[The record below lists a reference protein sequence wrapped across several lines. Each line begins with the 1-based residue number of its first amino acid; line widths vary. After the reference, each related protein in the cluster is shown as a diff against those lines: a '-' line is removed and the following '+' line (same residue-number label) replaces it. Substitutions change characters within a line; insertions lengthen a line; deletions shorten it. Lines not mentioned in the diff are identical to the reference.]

1 MTRMAEY
8 GVLLVGGNRT
18 HQETHAAGFD
28 AEARS
33 RLIAVTDAPDA
44 SDERVAL
51 SRDMADGYGIP
62 FVPDLGSALGR
73 SDVDIV
79 SMCPQVESRSIA
91 GPMCG
96 ESGKAIYLDKPLAG
110 NLSDGLAI
118 RDALRRSGAPN
129 QMYSFVGLPWVR
141 AAKECV
147 DSGRL
152 GRLVGIHSDVLFA
165 KGRAG
170 SAPAGAVRQEKFPVD
185 KYTFVDAKRE
195 FFDLGVYAVGLCL
208 WLSGKA
214 ATKVTA
220 TTANYFF
227 ESHAKRDIEDFGA
240 VMMQLEDGVVA
251 TATGGRIGYFSHQK
265 GGAHKVVLVGT
276 NGTETFDAWTPHIEV
291 SNAELAPELPPP
303 NPVDPMMMWRSTRS
317 SGGNPNKGTWE
328 ALTSEDNWY
337 PVDISSFIDS
347 LDSGARPEIT
357 AEEAV
362 GSLAVLMAAYESAA
376 SGTRVA
382 VPRT

>member
-1 MTRMAEY
+1 MGNEY

-18 HQETHAAGFD
+18 HQETHAVAFD
-28 AEARS
+28 ADARC
-33 RLIAVTDAPDA
+33 RLVAITDAPDV
-44 SDERVAL
+44 SDAQIAL
-51 SRDMADGYGIP
+51 AREMADGFGIP
-62 FVPDLGSALGR
+62 FIRDLEKALGR

-79 SMCPQVESRSIA
+79 SMCPQVESRSIS

-110 NLSDGLAI
+110 SLKDGLAI
-118 RDALRRSGAPN
+118 RDALRRSGSPN
-129 QMYSFVGLPWVR
+129 QMYSFAGLPWVQ

-147 DSGRL
+147 DSDRL
-152 GRLVGIHSDVLFA
+152 GQLVGIHADILFA

-170 SAPAGAVRQEKFPVD
+170 SAPSGLVRQEKFPVE

-208 WLSGKA
+208 WLSGKS
-214 ATKVTA
+214 ATEVTA

-227 ESHAKRDIEDFGA
+227 ESHAAHDIEDFGA

-251 TATGGRIGYFSHQK
+251 TATGGRIGYYSHPK

-276 NGTETFDAWTPHIEV
+276 NGTETFDAWTPHIEI
-291 SNAELAPELPPP
+291 SNADPAPELPPP

-317 SGGNPNKGTWE
+317 SGGNPTKGTWD
-328 ALTSEDNWY
+328 ALASEDNWY
-337 PVDISSFIDS
+337 PVDIARFIDS
-347 LDSGARPEIT
+347 LDTGTRAEIT

-376 SGTRVA
+376 TGTSVS
-382 VPRT
+382 VPKT